1 LGTLATS
8 YRALGQYEEAA
19 ATYKKMLQL
28 YGPDHFL
35 AHLDLAITYALM
47 DREKEARAE
56 GAEVLRIDPK
66 FSIERYMKGLPWD
79 QSRKDRR
86 IELLRKAGLK

>member
-1 LGTLATS
+1 
-8 YRALGQYEEAA
+8 
-19 ATYKKMLQL
+19 MLL
-28 YGPDHFL
+28 RYGPDHLL
-35 AHLDLAITYALM
+35 AHLDLAVTYALM

-66 FSIERYMKGLPWD
+66 FSIERFVKGSPMD
-79 QSRKDRR
+79 QSKKDRW